1 MPEVKPSFIYELF
14 DSVVASTP
22 LFSLPRYEAFLHSFR
37 LIEALESN
45 FSVQGRGLDAM
56 LLAARKYQDTK
67 QHLIYLIYA
76 KCPSGGRY
84 TLTNKPHIEATI
96 AAIEIAYSYSLVHSM
111 IVGAEKG
118 WGAFYF
124 NEIKKELFFKYH
136 DPVKSTHFFNKF
148 SDRVSWET
156 NNLQTLEADYPKL
169 ERLNLAIS
177 QLADTVRIT
186 KEKELRFT
194 TNPFIHTAIEEYLK
208 IQLSKQYTLND
219 SWSLGPYLI
228 SDFRS
233 VWIQLCKLS
242 LFRSFAFLESVKKYG
257 DYDPGYNNILC
268 RINKTELT
276 QFISK
281 YTKLNGSVI
290 SEILSDL
297 TYDPNIRFID
307 IIQEPLVEMNKND
320 ICFSP
325 SMILGSL
332 IDRNLQVLLNK
343 LPHRQK
349 AYDVLKTFKEDLQIE
364 RIGSELTKREYQYRP
379 KVILKEDHRLISEID
394 LLIWDKN
401 TEGILIAQL
410 KWFYGADSVQEVF
423 NHDAQYSEGI
433 QKTKIS
439 IEYLKRNYS
448 SLAAKLNLQTYKN
461 PRIYGIIVSRT
472 GTPSPYIDDPS
483 FPVIEEEDFI
493 GLISK
498 QSGNVDRLFYDINS
512 HIASRKELPPVS
524 ESSIELKVGDYQFI
538 LPALS
543 F

>member
-1 MPEVKPSFIYELF
+1 MPEVKPSFIYGIF

-37 LIEALESN
+37 LLEALESN
-45 FSVQGRGLDAM
+45 FSVQGRGLDDM
-56 LLAARKYQDTK
+56 LLAERKYQDAK
-67 QHLIYLIYA
+67 QYLIHLIYA

-84 TLTNKPHIEATI
+84 ILTNKSHIKATL
-96 AAIEIAYSYSLVHSM
+96 AAIEIAYSYSQVHSM

-124 NEIKKELFFKYH
+124 NEIKKELSFNYH
-136 DPVKSTHFFNKF
+136 DPVKSTQFFNKF
-148 SDRVSWET
+148 NDRVAWESK
-156 NNLQTLEADYPKL
+156 NLKTLAADYQEL
-169 ERLNLAIS
+169 ERFNLAIT
-177 QLADTVRIT
+177 QLVDTVRIT
-186 KEKELRFT
+186 REKELRFT
-194 TNPFIHTAIEEYLK
+194 TNPFIHSAIEEYLNV
-208 IQLSKQYTLND
+208 QLSKQYTLND
-219 SWSLGPYLI
+219 SWSLGPYQI

-233 VWIQLCKLS
+233 VWIQLCKLC
-242 LFRSFAFLESVKKYG
+242 LFRLFAFLESVKKYG

-268 RINKTELT
+268 RKSKTELT

-281 YTKLNGSVI
+281 YTKLKERVI
-290 SEILSDL
+290 SEILIDL
-297 TYDPNIRFID
+297 IYDPSIRFID
-307 IIQEPLVEMNKND
+307 IIQQPLVEMNKND

-325 SMILGSL
+325 SLVLGSH

-349 AYDVLKTFKEDLQIE
+349 AYDVLKTFKEDL
-364 RIGSELTKREYQYRP
+364 YRP
-379 KVILKEDHRLISEID
+379 KVILKEDHRVISEID

-401 TEGILIAQL
+401 TEGMLIAQL

-423 NHDAQYSEGI
+423 NHDVQYSDGI

-439 IEYLKRNYS
+439 IEYLKRNYY
-448 SLAAKLNLQTYKN
+448 SLAARLNLRTYKN
-461 PRIYGIIVSRT
+461 PEIYGIIVSRT

-512 HIASRKELPPVS
+512 HLVSRKEFPPVS